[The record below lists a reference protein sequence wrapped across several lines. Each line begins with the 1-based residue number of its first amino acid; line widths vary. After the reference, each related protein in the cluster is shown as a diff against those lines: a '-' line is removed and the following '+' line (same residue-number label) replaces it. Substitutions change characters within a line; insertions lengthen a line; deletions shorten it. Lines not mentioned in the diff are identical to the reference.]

1 MRRPGILLAAALVL
15 AADAFVL
22 VKAALNRAG
31 APVETIELTEREL
44 RLVRPQRE
52 STALFLRLAWEP
64 APGRFKFEDGP
75 GWFNQAKLEELG
87 YDCRL
92 PLADP
97 SAPAHY
103 GAMPAREAFAVLEYN
118 QAALGD
124 GNEGRSLWSRL
135 LAVDVGRDLALLRK
149 KYPDTRR
156 FLIVPSLVSLIYQ
169 AKWDPNLR
177 RYAPGAFL
185 RGSIGQMLV
194 SEISVPPSERRVLE
208 SLRQTTYD
216 YFTTPEARARG
227 PRYSVVLYYGRNH
240 EPWIGSCRLIAAVR
254 IAPAA

>member
-22 VKAALNRAG
+22 VSAARNHSG
-31 APVETIELTEREL
+31 APVEAIELTEREL

-52 STALFLRLAWEP
+52 GTALFLRLAWEP

-92 PLADP
+92 PLTDP

-103 GAMPAREAFAVLEYN
+103 EAMPAKEAFAVLEYN
-118 QAALGD
+118 QAAWGEE
-124 GNEGRSLWSRL
+124 GEGRSLWSRL
-135 LAVDVGRDLALLRK
+135 LAVDAGRDLALLRK

-156 FLIVPSLVSLIYQ
+156 VLIVPSLVRLIYQ
-169 AKWDPNLR
+169 AKWEPNVR

-194 SEISVPPSERRVLE
+194 GEISVPPSERRVLE

-216 YFTTPEARARG
+216 YFATPEARARG
-227 PRYSVVLYYGRNH
+227 PRYSAVLYYGKNY
-240 EPWIGSCRLIAAVR
+240 EPWIGPCRLLATGF
-254 IAPAA
+254 